1 MKNFLVCSILLLAFF
16 SNRVQGNIV
25 TLIDID
31 SITHSITL
39 LLDIF
44 IILSVYLFFKIYNN
58 IKHGYIKQ
66 GALKI
71 DQSFCQGYRILTII
85 IVLMFRARLLR
96 SLIPVLIS
104 VKFANGA

>member
-1 MKNFLVCSILLLAFF
+1 MKNFLVCFILLLAFF

-44 IILSVYLFFKIYNN
+44 IIVSVYIGQFIN
-58 IKHGYIKQ
+58 IM
-66 GALKI
+66 
-71 DQSFCQGYRILTII
+71 S
-85 IVLMFRARLLR
+85 
-96 SLIPVLIS
+96 
-104 VKFANGA
+104 